1 MYNPTIGQS
10 NSDDIMGCR
19 SCQTAQV
26 FKQKLGR
33 CRQCMIQLSLL
44 NVICWGAWYYF
55 YLPTP
60 TVVESITLLFAATA
74 FSLLLLAHWVVAL
87 MLWLKNT
94 NKSAHQQQSP

>member
-1 MYNPTIGQS
+1 
-10 NSDDIMGCR
+10 MGCR
-19 SCQTAQV
+19 NCRTAQA

-33 CRQCMIQLSLL
+33 CRQCMAQLSLL
-44 NVICWGAWYYF
+44 SVICWGAWYYF

-87 MLWLKNT
+87 VLWLK
-94 NKSAHQQQSP
+94 KSGR